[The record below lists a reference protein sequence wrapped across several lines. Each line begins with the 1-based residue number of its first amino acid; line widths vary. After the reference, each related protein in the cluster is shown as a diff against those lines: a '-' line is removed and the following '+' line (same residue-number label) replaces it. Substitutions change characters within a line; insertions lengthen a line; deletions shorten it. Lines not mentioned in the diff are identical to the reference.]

1 MFAETR
7 SMAVVLRSLILP
19 LYLPGFLI
27 FVGQGIFGLTVPFF
41 AQSFGVS
48 FILINV
54 AIMLTSFG
62 NLAGNLPAGMLLAR
76 VVPWKVMI
84 LGSVVIGISSIAM
97 GAMESFP
104 ALVVLRFVGG
114 LGLAF
119 AFLSRYT
126 FVAESVPAIHR
137 GRVSAMFG
145 GSMRLG
151 LFVGPLIGGFVGD
164 RFGLPMTFHI
174 VGVLALLAGGLMLL
188 INEPVR
194 ATPDHDAASSGGLKL
209 RGLGLFRSKAVIAAS
224 GAQILGQ
231 LIRAG
236 RLAIVPLFGAVVL
249 DLDIATTG
257 VILGVSGAV
266 DMMMFPISGYLMDR
280 FGRRYNSIPSF
291 TAMTV
296 GMFLLATAGS
306 AEGLWAAALVLGI
319 GNGLGS
325 GLMMTLGADLAP
337 EGSKAEF
344 LGVWRLI
351 GNSGNSGGPLIVGAV
366 ADLVGLNLAAAVVAG
381 FGVAAVLTLTFLVPE
396 TLIREPPK
404 DEE

>member
-1 MFAETR
+1 
-7 SMAVVLRSLILP
+7 
-19 LYLPGFLI
+19 
-27 FVGQGIFGLTVPFF
+27 
-41 AQSFGVS
+41 
-48 FILINV
+48 
-54 AIMLTSFG
+54 
-62 NLAGNLPAGMLLAR
+62 
-76 VVPWKVMI
+76 
-84 LGSVVIGISSIAM
+84 
-97 GAMESFP
+97 
-104 ALVVLRFVGG
+104 
-114 LGLAF
+114 
-119 AFLSRYT
+119 
-126 FVAESVPAIHR
+126 
-137 GRVSAMFG
+137 MFG

-174 VGVLALLAGGLMLL
+174 VGVLALLAGGLMLV

-257 VILGVSGAV
+257 LILGVSGAV

-325 GLMMTLGADLAP
+325 GFMMTLGADLAP

-351 GNSGNSGGPLIVGAV
+351 GNTGNSGGPIIVGAV

-404 DEE
+404 DEA